1 MKNVVR
7 IAGLVND
14 SIVDGPG
21 LRFTIFTQGC
31 PHHCKGCHNP
41 KTHDFNGGKVVRVN
55 EILEEINKARGT
67 TGITLSGGEPFS
79 QAEALAPLAKF
90 LKKMGY
96 EVASYSGWTFEELN
110 SGKIPFAKE
119 LLENI
124 DILID
129 GKFILEQRSLELSF
143 RGSKNQRII
152 DVPKSL
158 KCGYAVETDR
168 IDWLGKEFASN
179 EPDEF
184 APKDIRSMGK

>member
-1 MKNVVR
+1 MKFEVR
-7 IAGLVND
+7 IAGLVKD

-41 KTHDFNGGKVVRVN
+41 KTHDFKGGKLVTSEYILK
-55 EILEEINKARGT
+55 EIASDRGA
-67 TGITLSGGEPFS
+67 TGITLSGGEPFC
-79 QAEALAPLAKF
+79 QAKVLAPLAKQ
-90 LKKMGY
+90 LKQMGY

-158 KCGYAVETDR
+158 KAGFAIETNR
-168 IDWLGKEFASN
+168 IDWLGKEYTLDKF
-179 EPDEF
+179 DEF
-184 APKDIRSMGK
+184 APKDIKAMGQ

>member
-1 MKNVVR
+1 MKFEVR
-7 IAGLVND
+7 IAGLVKD

-41 KTHDFNGGKVVRVN
+41 KTHDFKGGKLVTSEYILK
-55 EILEEINKARGT
+55 EIASDRGA
-67 TGITLSGGEPFS
+67 TGITLSGGEPFC
-79 QAEALAPLAKF
+79 QAKVLAPLAKQ
-90 LKKMGY
+90 LKQMGY

-158 KCGYAVETDR
+158 KAGFAVETNR
-168 IDWLGKEFASN
+168 IDWLGKEYTLDKF
-179 EPDEF
+179 DEF
-184 APKDIRSMGK
+184 APKDIKAMGQ

>member
-1 MKNVVR
+1 MKFEVR
-7 IAGLVND
+7 TAGLIKD

-41 KTHDFNGGKVVRVN
+41 KTHDFKGGKLVTSEYILK
-55 EILEEINKARGT
+55 EIASDRGA
-67 TGITLSGGEPFS
+67 TGITLSGGEPFC
-79 QAEALAPLAKF
+79 QAKVLAPLAKQ
-90 LKKMGY
+90 LKQMGY

-158 KCGYAVETDR
+158 KAGFAVETNR
-168 IDWLGKEFASN
+168 IDWLGKEYTLDKF
-179 EPDEF
+179 DEF
-184 APKDIRSMGK
+184 APKDIKAMGQ